1 MPFLGAVVVLAGCGG
16 DDLPPPARVLAAAA
30 TAMGAPAVL
39 DSAGV
44 VALYASGSLDK
55 AAEGQGYSPGL
66 PSPGPFHETL
76 VVDPGGDGVLWEYR
90 EDRYDGTYEAFG
102 ERYPADTVRHLLIRD
117 AGIAVRFR
125 GETFEDARRRLRRRL
140 PHLIV
145 AELQARSDD
154 LRSARTGDGL
164 VRITGVLGDSTGV
177 QVFVDT
183 SNGLIRRIAYDVSLP
198 GRGRVTVTWWYD
210 DYREVVPGV
219 RLPYR
224 YGSRVGDLDYTAMT
238 VDSVRV
244 GDETRLEPPG
254 DLRLLPVQD
263 ADPDEASEPAPLE
276 IRRLAPGI
284 FRVPQVR
291 SGFAP
296 LVVELDTYLVAVDA
310 PASFPMLGQIPAGE
324 TDPGPSMSWA
334 AERFVDALQQRWPDK
349 PIRYLVL
356 THHHEDH
363 IGGVRAFVAAGA
375 TVLAAPAVLRAVREI
390 VGLPASEVSD
400 RLSEHPSLLDAEPVR
415 DRRRI
420 SDGSRVLDLIPVGE
434 NPHAEGMLVVALPEV
449 NALYVS
455 DLVTPGPLD
464 RYPQPNHAALDR
476 FFAGWLDRENLQPD
490 SVWAMHGG
498 LTLTSEHLAQ
508 VGMPEGT

>member
-1 MPFLGAVVVLAGCGG
+1 MPVLGTVAILAGCGSA
-16 DDLPPPARVLAAAA
+16 DLPAPARALAAAA

-44 VALYASGSLDK
+44 IALYASGSLDK
-55 AAEGQGYSPGL
+55 AAEGQGHSPGC

-76 VVDPGGDGVLWEYR
+76 VVDPGGEGVLWEYR
-90 EDRYDGTYEAFG
+90 EERYDGTYEAFG
-102 ERYPADTVRHLLIRD
+102 ETYPADTLRYFLIRD
-117 AGIAVRFR
+117 AGIALPFR
-125 GETFEDARRRLRRRL
+125 SETFRDERRRLRRKL
-140 PHLIV
+140 PPLIV
-145 AELQARSDD
+145 AELQERSGD
-154 LRSARTGDGL
+154 LRSERTGDGL
-164 VRITGVLGDSTGV
+164 VRITGVLGDGTGI

-183 SNGLIRRIAYDVSLP
+183 SNGLIRRIAYDTLLP
-198 GRGRVTVTWWYD
+198 GHGRVTVRWWYD

-219 RLPYR
+219 RLPHR
-224 YGSRVGDLDYTAMT
+224 YGSRVGELDYTAMT

-244 GDETRLEPPG
+244 GDESRLEPPG

-263 ADPDEASEPAPLE
+263 ADADEASEPAPLE
-276 IRRLAPGI
+276 IRQLAPGI

-310 PASFPMLGQIPAGE
+310 PASFPMLGQVPAGE

-334 AERFVDALQQRWPDK
+334 AERFVDALQERWPEK

-363 IGGVRAFVAAGA
+363 IGGVRAFVDAGT
-375 TVLAAPAVLRAVREI
+375 TVLAAPAVLPAVREI
-390 VGLPASEVSD
+390 VDLPGSAVSD
-400 RLSEHPSLLDAEPVR
+400 RLSEDPSILNAEPVTER
-415 DRRRI
+415 HRI

-434 NPHAEGMLVVALPEV
+434 NPHAEGMLLVALPEV

-476 FFAGWLDRENLQPD
+476 FFVGWLERENLEPD
-490 SVWAMHGG
+490 SVWTMHGE
-498 LTLTSEHLAQ
+498 LTITPEHLAR
-508 VGMPEGT
+508 VGGPERP

>member
-1 MPFLGAVVVLAGCGG
+1 
-16 DDLPPPARVLAAAA
+16 
-30 TAMGAPAVL
+30 MGTPAVL

-44 VALYASGSLDK
+44 IALYASGSLDK
-55 AAEGQGYSPGL
+55 AAEGQGHSPGF
-66 PSPGPFHETL
+66 PSPGPFNETL

-90 EDRYDGTYEAFG
+90 EERYDGTYEAFG
-102 ERYPADTVRHLLIRD
+102 QTYPADTVRHLLIRD
-117 AGIAVRFR
+117 AGIAIPFR
-125 GETFEDARRRLRRRL
+125 AETFRDERMRLRRRL
-140 PHLIV
+140 PHLIMT
-145 AELQARSDD
+145 ELQERPGD
-154 LRSARTGDGL
+154 LRSERAGDGL
-164 VRITGVLGDSTGV
+164 VRITGVLGDSTRI
-177 QVFVDT
+177 QVFVDM
-183 SNGLIRRIAYDVSLP
+183 SNGLIRRIAYDTSLP

-210 DYREVVPGV
+210 DYREVVPGI

-254 DLRLLPVQD
+254 DLRALPVQHAD
-263 ADPDEASEPAPLE
+263 ADEASEPAPLE
-276 IRRLAPGI
+276 VRGLAPGI

-310 PASFPMLGQIPAGE
+310 PASFPMLGQVPAGE

-334 AERFVDALQQRWPDK
+334 AERFVDALQRRWPDK

-390 VGLPASEVSD
+390 VGLPASAASD
-400 RLSEHPSLLDAEPVR
+400 RLSEHPSMLDAEPVTG
-415 DRRRI
+415 RRRI
-420 SDGSRVLDLIPVGE
+420 SDGSRVLDLIPVGD

-449 NALYVS
+449 NAMYVS

-464 RYPQPNHAALDR
+464 DYPQSSHAALDR
-476 FFAGWLDRENLQPD
+476 FFAGWLEREGFRPD
-490 SVWAMHGG
+490 SVWAMHGARTIG
-498 LTLTSEHLAQ
+498 AEHLARAALP
-508 VGMPEGT
+508 GGS